1 VVSDANRG
9 LGIRHSCLVLAIVA
23 PGQGAQTP
31 GFLSPWLD
39 EPRFADRLNWLSTT
53 AELDL
58 AHYGTQA
65 DAETIRDTAIAQPL
79 LVAAG
84 LLTALELFPQPAD
97 GFQRTGVAAGHSVGE
112 ITAAAAVGVLT
123 AEQAM
128 VFVRE
133 RGRQMAAASAAR
145 PTSMLAVI
153 GGDPTEVLASL
164 DSHGLTPANNN
175 GSGQIVAAGTVEQL
189 AALQADP
196 PARARLIQLSVAGAF
211 HTVHMQPAVAHLAR
225 LARAVTT
232 HDPRTRLLSNADGQ
246 VVQSGNEYLA
256 RLVNQ
261 VANPVRWDLCM
272 QTMADLGVT
281 GLLELPPSGT
291 LTGIAKRNLKG
302 VELFNLNT
310 PDQIPAAQEF
320 VAKHGD
326 TASASP
332 LNSTPSWMLLVS
344 PGKGEFH
351 VEPGIQAGVRLETGQ
366 AIGTVA
372 NLRDTITVSLSHPGT
387 ITEWLVEDGDRV
399 APGQPL
405 IRLYPTH
412 DSAGAAS

>member
-1 VVSDANRG
+1 M
-9 LGIRHSCLVLAIVA
+9 LAIVA

-31 GFLSPWLD
+31 GFLAPWLS
-39 EPRFADRLNWLSTT
+39 EPAVADRLNWLGTV
-53 AELDL
+53 AGIDL
-58 AHYGTQA
+58 AHYGTKA

-84 LLTALELFPQPAD
+84 LVTALQLFPRPAD
-97 GFQRTGVAAGHSVGE
+97 GLSRTGVAAGHSVGE
-112 ITAAAAVGVLT
+112 ITAAAATGVLS

-133 RGRQMAAASAAR
+133 RGQQMAAASAVR
-145 PTSMLAVI
+145 PTSMMAVI
-153 GGDPTEVLASL
+153 GGDPAEVLAAVEAQ
-164 DSHGLTPANNN
+164 GLTAANNN

-189 AALQADP
+189 AELVANP
-196 PARARLIQLSVAGAF
+196 PAKARLIQLSVAGAF
-211 HTVHMQPAVAHLAR
+211 HTVHMEPAVAHLTR
-225 LARAVTT
+225 LARSIST

-246 VVQSGNEYLA
+246 VVQNGAEYLA
-256 RLVNQ
+256 RLVKQ
-261 VANPVRWDLCM
+261 VANPVRWDLCL

-302 VELFNLNT
+302 VELFSLNT

-326 TASASP
+326 SGWASG
-332 LNSTPSWMLLVS
+332 NTPSWMLVVS
-344 PGKGEFH
+344 PRKGEFH
-351 VEPGIQAGVRLETGQ
+351 RADGVAADSTLSAGA

-372 NLRDTITVSLSHPGT
+372 NLRDTTTVTSTGAGT
-387 ITEWLVEDGDRV
+387 VTEWLVEDGDRV
-399 APGQPL
+399 SPGQPL
-405 IRLYPTH
+405 LRIYPAQ
-412 DSAGAAS
+412 D